1 MRCEPASTII
11 EKLGGLT
18 VVATACGLDV
28 SSVLR
33 WRLPKKRG
41 GTGGLIPA
49 KHQAKLVG
57 LGAQPSEF
65 IPGLAASATPVAER
79 AAS

>member
-18 VVATACGLDV
+18 AVATACSLDV

-33 WRLPKKRG
+33 WRLPRKRG

-49 KHQAKLVG
+49 KHQATLVG
-57 LGAQPSEF
+57 LGVLPSDF
-65 IPGLAASATPVAER
+65 IPGFVTPAQSEPVEA
-79 AAS
+79 